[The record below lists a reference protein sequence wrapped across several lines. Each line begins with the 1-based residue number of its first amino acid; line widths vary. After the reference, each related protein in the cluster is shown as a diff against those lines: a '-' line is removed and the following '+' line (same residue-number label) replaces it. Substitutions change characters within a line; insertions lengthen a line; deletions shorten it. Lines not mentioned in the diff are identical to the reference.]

1 MPEIRETKLP
11 GVGIE
16 FEFTSECGDHVG
28 VISRHSGRREV
39 VVYDDEDPDA
49 VAARIE
55 LTPAESAAV
64 AELLGGTRITAQLAA
79 LSAEIEGLFIDWLPL
94 SPHFSPIT
102 IADTEMRTRTG
113 SSVIAIIRDGSAV
126 PAPGPD
132 DELAGGDTVVLVGT
146 KEGIAAASDL
156 LSPPSG

>member
-1 MPEIRETKLP
+1 VPEIRETKLP

-16 FEFTSECGDHVG
+16 FDFRTDAGDHVG

-39 VVYDDEDPDA
+39 VVYDADDPDA
-49 VAARIE
+49 VGTHLE
-55 LTPAESAAV
+55 LNPAESAAL

-94 SPHFSPIT
+94 GEGFSPMS

-113 SSVIAIIRDGSAV
+113 SSVIAIIRGGAAV

-132 DELAGGDTVVLVGT
+132 DVLEPGDTVVLVGT
-146 KEGIAAASDL
+146 KEGIADAGRL
-156 LSPPSG
+156 LGA